1 MLKMDVKMKSKLTH
15 SKSHGPS
22 RLERLL
28 ERSIQHE
35 IKIRSLRRELLALS
49 AKIAI
54 IEHCPVESDIP

>member
-1 MLKMDVKMKSKLTH
+1 MPTKPKR
-15 SKSHGPS
+15 SHGPS

-35 IKIRSLRRELLALS
+35 VKIRSLRRELLALS

-54 IEHCPVESDIP
+54 IEHCPAIESDIP